1 MITLFTVGFGEVRP
15 LSPQGRVLTTGIIV
29 MGVVIIAVFFGT
41 LTEYVVAGE
50 MAGTIKK
57 RRLMRKIQSMKNHYI
72 LCGLGRVGE

>member
-1 MITLFTVGFGEVRP
+1 
-15 LSPQGRVLTTGIIV
+15 